1 MFKKLNKKGFT
12 LAELLV
18 VVAIIGVLVAIS
30 IPIFTSQLEKSRDA
44 VSVANMRAA
53 YAEAQT
59 LELTASKT
67 GDKADKA
74 TYTAGTDG
82 TSSVTVTGVAIKSRK
97 GNDWSGLA
105 ADLPFK
111 KADGTTLIPADK
123 DNASDMNA
131 STLKFD
137 YDADGNLTAVT
148 LTIAE

>member
-1 MFKKLNKKGFT
+1 
-12 LAELLV
+12 
-18 VVAIIGVLVAIS
+18 
-30 IPIFTSQLEKSRDA
+30 
-44 VSVANMRAA
+44 MRTA

-59 LELTASKT
+59 LVLTASKT

-74 TYTAGTDG
+74 TYTAGADG
-82 TSSVTVTGVAIKSRK
+82 TSSVTVTDVAIKSRK

-111 KADGTTLIPADK
+111 KADGTTLIPEDQ

-148 LTIAE
+148 LTLAK

>member
-1 MFKKLNKKGFT
+1 MTPHDTNIASPHKRR
-12 LAELLV
+12 
-18 VVAIIGVLVAIS
+18 GVLVAIS

-59 LELTASKT
+59 LELTASKDNDT
-67 GDKADKA
+67 ADKA
-74 TYTAGTDG
+74 TYTAGDNG
-82 TSSVTVTGVAIKSRK
+82 KSSVTVKDVAIKSRK

-111 KADGTTLIPADK
+111 DKDGKSLIPADQN
-123 DNASDMNA
+123 NASDMNA

-148 LTIAE
+148 LTVAK